1 MSPSR
6 MTSIFAS
13 LIVPVAAV
21 AQAAPVPAPAIAEA
35 QLRAINHRFVNAF
48 AVADGEYIDKLTA
61 TDFLL
66 IGTSGD
72 WIDRAQHVERMRKV
86 AANGSVSSV
95 SYDDVSVRL
104 FGSVAVLHGVF
115 EASDDGKITRVR
127 YTDVYHWNGSN
138 WRLVNAQNTA
148 LRDGV
153 AKLRQTGSAPAAA
166 SWQGADP
173 TGDEEVVLRMLNAN
187 YVRAFRDA
195 DVAWYDA
202 HLSADYTVIN
212 SDGSLHD
219 RARALAEFAKPVF
232 ATSIRSFP
240 VDKVRVRRFDDVAL
254 IHAEN
259 DFELKDGRKGIN
271 RYTDIWHRQADGRWR
286 CVAAHITTHKAV
298 A

>member
-1 MSPSR
+1 MSPSS
-6 MTSIFAS
+6 MTNLFAS

-21 AQAAPVPAPAIAEA
+21 AHAAPVPAPAIAEA

-48 AVADGEYIDKLTA
+48 VVADGEYIDQLTA
-61 TDFLL
+61 SDFLL
-66 IGTSGD
+66 TGIHGD
-72 WIDRAQHVERMRKV
+72 WIERTQHVERMRKASV
-86 AANGSVSSV
+86 NGSV

-115 EASDDGKITRVR
+115 EASGNDGKITRVR
-127 YTDVYHWNGSN
+127 YTDVYHWSGSN
-138 WRLVNAQNTA
+138 WRLVNAQNTT

-153 AKLRQTGSAPAAA
+153 AKLQQTGKAPVSAQ
-166 SWQGADP
+166 WQGADP
-173 TGDEEVVLRMLNAN
+173 SGDDDVVLRMLNAN

-202 HLSADYTVIN
+202 HLSIDYGVIN
-212 SDGSLHD
+212 SDGSFHD

-271 RYTDIWHRQADGRWR
+271 RYTDIWHKQPDGRWR

>member
-1 MSPSR
+1 MSLQR
-6 MTSIFAS
+6 MTHVFAS

-21 AQAAPVPAPAIAEA
+21 AHAAPVPAPAIAEA

-48 AVADGEYIDKLTA
+48 AVADGNYIDALTA

-66 IGTSGD
+66 TGINGD
-72 WIDRAQHVERMRKV
+72 WIDRAGHVERMRKSSV
-86 AANGSVSSV
+86 NGSV
-95 SYDDVSVRL
+95 SYDDVSIRL
-104 FGSVAVLHGVF
+104 FGTVAVVHGVF
-115 EASDDGKITRVR
+115 EASDSNDKLTRVR
-127 YTDVYHWNGSN
+127 YTDVYHWSGSH

-153 AKLRQTGSAPAAA
+153 VKLRQTGKAPVTA

-173 TGDEEVVLRMLNAN
+173 AGEEEVVLRMLNAN

-202 HLSADYTVIN
+202 HLSSDYSVIN
-212 SDGSLHD
+212 SDGSFHD

-240 VDKVRVRRFDDVAL
+240 VDKVRVRRFDDIAL

-259 DFELKDGRKGIN
+259 DFELKDGRTGIN
-271 RYTDIWHRQADGRWR
+271 RYTDIWHKQPDGRWR
-286 CVAAHITTHKAV
+286 CVAAHITTHKTV
-298 A
+298 S

>member
-1 MSPSR
+1 MSLSS
-6 MTSIFAS
+6 MTNIFAS

-21 AQAAPVPAPAIAEA
+21 AHAAPVPAPAIAEA

-66 IGTSGD
+66 TSTTGD
-72 WIDRAQHVERMRKV
+72 WIERAQHVERMRNASV
-86 AANGSVSSV
+86 NGSV

-115 EASDDGKITRVR
+115 DATATMERSRAVR
-127 YTDVYHWNGSN
+127 CTDVYHWNGSN

-153 AKLRQTGSAPAAA
+153 AKLQHTGKAPVATP
-166 SWQGADP
+166 WQGADP
-173 TGDEEVVLRMLNAN
+173 SAGDDDVALRMLNAN

-202 HLSADYTVIN
+202 HLSNDYGVIN
-212 SDGSLHD
+212 SDGSFHD

-271 RYTDIWHRQADGRWR
+271 RYTDIWHKQPDGRWR
-286 CVAAHITTHKAV
+286 CVAAHITTFKAV
-298 A
+298 S